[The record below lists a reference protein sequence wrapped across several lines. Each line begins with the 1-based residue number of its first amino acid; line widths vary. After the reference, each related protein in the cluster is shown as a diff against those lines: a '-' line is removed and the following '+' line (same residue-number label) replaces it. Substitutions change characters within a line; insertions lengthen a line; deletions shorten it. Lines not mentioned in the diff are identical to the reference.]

1 MGDIVQ
7 FCFLNLLKETGKVH
21 VHVCTKS
28 VFRYNFYNELI
39 LTEAQRVIMFFLS
52 INGIKTI
59 FLYSL
64 NLTGHLSVFREQAEV
79 KQRHSWFS

>member
-7 FCFLNLLKETGKVH
+7 FRFLNLLKETDKVH

-39 LTEAQRVIMFFLS
+39 
-52 INGIKTI
+52 
-59 FLYSL
+59 
-64 NLTGHLSVFREQAEV
+64 
-79 KQRHSWFS
+79 